1 MKFNDITTTITP
13 AQAARSALR
22 KESIVVENLGGKRL
36 REELARVAREIDTL
50 ASKGGKEYTR
60 AVLHKEIYEDLANV
74 GAHLVEA
81 DLDEDNLEQAEV
93 VIAAKAMNHD
103 FQGFIEDVAD
113 MLGSDMITLVDQIK
127 ERFGDA
133 AGEQYAQTVK
143 TALEGAIDTLT
154 QTKDSLDSAI
164 SALTGGGDAMLA
176 PPPVAGAEAGA
187 TPGAEAGAEAPIF
200 PSSAGPEAEPTGREI
215 KSDVA

>member
-1 MKFNDITTTITP
+1 MRFNDITTTKTP

-22 KESIVVENLGGKRL
+22 KESIVVPQLSKNRL
-36 REELARVAREIDTL
+36 REELARVQKEIDTL
-50 ASKGGKEYTR
+50 ASKGGSAYTR
-60 AVLHKEIYEDLANV
+60 AVLHKEIYEDMANV
-74 GAHLVEA
+74 GAFIVEG

-93 VIAAKAMNHD
+93 VIAAKAMNHE

-143 TALEGAIDTLT
+143 GALESAIDSLT
-154 QTKDSLDSAI
+154 QTKSSLDSAI
-164 SALTGGGDAMLA
+164 SALTGGGEAA
-176 PPPVAGAEAGA
+176 PALGAPVGDELGAPEG
-187 TPGAEAGAEAPIF
+187 GEAPIF
-200 PSSAGPEAEPTGREI
+200 PSSAGPEAEATGREM
-215 KSDVA
+215 KSDIA

>member
-103 FQGFIEDVAD
+103 FQGFIAEFLDKTNFK
-113 MLGSDMITLVDQIK
+113 SYDQIK

-176 PPPVAGAEAGA
+176 PAPVPGAEAGA
-187 TPGAEAGAEAPIF
+187 TPGAEAGGEAPIF

>member
-22 KESIVVENLGGKRL
+22 KESIVVESLGGRRL
-36 REELARVAREIDTL
+36 REELARVSREIDTL

-60 AVLHKEIYEDLANV
+60 AILHREIYEDLANV
-74 GAHLVEA
+74 GVHLVEA

-93 VIAAKAMNHD
+93 IIAAKAMNHD

-127 ERFGDA
+127 ARFGDA
-133 AGEQYAQTVK
+133 AGEQYAQAVK
-143 TALEGAIDTLT
+143 GALEGAIDTLT

-164 SALTGGGDAMLA
+164 SALTGGGDAMMTPPA
-176 PPPVAGAEAGA
+176 PGAEMGGA
-187 TPGAEAGAEAPIF
+187 PGAEAGGEAPIF